1 MLNWFFELFIALP
14 TWAEF
19 VANVFF
25 LGVGMVLLVK
35 GADYFVDSASSLA
48 KILGVSTLI
57 IGLTI
62 VSFGTSA
69 PEASVSIFS
78 QLSGSSDISLGNIV
92 GSNIF
97 NSMVVLGS
105 SAIFAPIVVH
115 YSLVKREIPF
125 MVMVTAILF
134 GFAVFFGVNGNYVLL
149 QIEGAI
155 LLILFVW
162 YLGMNFKV
170 AKSGKEVILDLEDD
184 IDIMPAKKSIIF
196 LLIGLFMIILG
207 GEMVVSGAKN
217 SALMLGVSE
226 ALVGLTIVAL
236 GTSLPELVTSV
247 VAARKNEN
255 DIALGNV
262 IGSNIFNILLVLGI
276 GASIGGMVIQPIV
289 IFDLLILL
297 GFTFFL
303 TWTIV
308 VNKKI
313 TKGYGYL
320 YLALYVIYI
329 AYIIF
334 REVL

>member
-1 MLNWFFELFIALP
+1 MLNWFFELFVGLP
-14 TWAEF
+14 DWAEF
-19 VANVFF
+19 LTNVFF
-25 LGVGMVLLVK
+25 LVVGMVLLVK

-92 GSNIF
+92 GSNLF

-134 GFAVFFGVNGNYVLL
+134 AFAVFFGVNGNYVLL

-155 LLILFVW
+155 LLVLFVW
-162 YLGMNFKV
+162 YLAINFKV
-170 AKSGKEVILDLEDD
+170 AKSGKEVILDIEDD
-184 IDIMPAKKSIIF
+184 IDIMPAKKSILY
-196 LLIGLFMIILG
+196 LLLGLLMIILG

-217 SALMLGVSE
+217 TALMLGVSE

-289 IFDLLILL
+289 IIDLLILL

-334 REVL
+334 RELG

>member
-1 MLNWFFELFIALP
+1 MLNWFFDLFTALP
-14 TWAEF
+14 NWAEF
-19 VANVFF
+19 MTNMFF
-25 LGVGMVLLVK
+25 LVIGMALLVK

-78 QLSGSSDISLGNIV
+78 QISGSSDISLGNIV
-92 GSNIF
+92 GSNMF

-125 MVMVTAILF
+125 MVMVTAVLF
-134 GFAVFFGVNGNYVLL
+134 GFAVFFGINGNYVLL
-149 QIEGAI
+149 QIEGVI
-155 LLILFVW
+155 LLVLFVW
-162 YLGMNFKV
+162 YLGINFKV
-170 AKSGKEVILDLEDD
+170 AKSGKEVILDIDDD
-184 IDIMPAKKSIIF
+184 IDIMPAKKSILF
-196 LLIGLFMIILG
+196 LLIGLAMIIVG
-207 GEMVVSGAKN
+207 GEMVVSSARN

-276 GASIGGMVIQPIV
+276 GASIGGMIIQPVV

>member
-1 MLNWFFELFIALP
+1 MLNWLFDLFTFLP

-19 VANVFF
+19 TLNLFF
-25 LGVGMVLLVK
+25 LTIGMVLLVK

-78 QLSGSSDISLGNIV
+78 QISGSSDISLGNIV
-92 GSNIF
+92 GSNMF
-97 NSMVVLGS
+97 NSMVVLGT
-105 SAIFAPIVVH
+105 SALFAPIVVH

-134 GFAVFFGVNGNYVLL
+134 GFAVFFGINGQYVLL

-155 LLILFVW
+155 LLILFIW
-162 YLGMNFKV
+162 YLAINFKV
-170 AKSGKEVILDLEDD
+170 AKAGKEVILDIEDE

-196 LLIGLFMIILG
+196 LLIGLAMIIIG

-276 GASIGGMVIQPIV
+276 GASIGGMIIQPIV

-303 TWTIV
+303 TWVII

-320 YLALYVIYI
+320 FLALYVIYLI
-329 AYIIF
+329 YIIL